1 MQASQDPPED
11 DPAKDQ
17 PPKTPA
23 PAPPKKKKTSKGKG
37 KGKGASGGEAPPP
50 RRVLLRGP
58 GGHFVP
64 AIVGVDSVEQLV
76 AQSSAGRLNPVQA
89 FTLPDRPGLFIH
101 LPPAATSTSTQVTS
115 RGPNVSSPLPLQV
128 TTFEDRFNVS
138 ADNVIKRHRL
148 ALLALAL
155 PIQMPPA
162 PLIQGPERPQQQLS
176 NAEVCSR
183 DTPDPPDRT

>member
-1 MQASQDPPED
+1 MQASQDPPGD

-64 AIVGVDSVEQLV
+64 ASVGVDSVEQLV
-76 AQSSAGRLNPVQA
+76 AQSSAGRLNPAQA

-115 RGPNVSSPLPLQV
+115 RRPNVSSPLPLQV
-128 TTFEDRFNVS
+128 TLEDKFKVA
-138 ADNVIKRHRL
+138 ADNVIKRAFL
-148 ALLALAL
+148 SLLALA
-155 PIQMPPA
+155 PAIQMPAA